1 MIYYILLNKMSDVKA
16 KHICDKPVVK
26 IQSDMA
32 EVLKDI
38 KLLRQE
44 LSYIKNKLNDVIE
57 DKPVIIKQKTETQVA
72 TEKGWFF

>member
-1 MIYYILLNKMSDVKA
+1 MIYYIILNKMSDV
-16 KHICDKPVVK
+16 KPVVK

-44 LSYIKNKLNDVIE
+44 LSYIKTKLNDVIE
-57 DKPVIIKQKTETQVA
+57 DKPVIVKDKSQTQVA

>member
-1 MIYYILLNKMSDVKA
+1 MSEVKP
-16 KHICDKPVVK
+16 IIK
-26 IQSDMA
+26 IQNDMA

-44 LSYIKNKLNDVIE
+44 LSYIKTKLNDVIE
-57 DKPVIIKQKTETQVA
+57 DKPVIVKDKSQTQVA

>member
-1 MIYYILLNKMSDVKA
+1 MIYYIILNKMSET
-16 KHICDKPVVK
+16 KPVVK

-57 DKPVIIKQKTETQVA
+57 DKPVIVKQKTETQVA

>member
-1 MIYYILLNKMSDVKA
+1 MIYYILLNKMSET
-16 KHICDKPVVK
+16 KPVVK

-44 LSYIKNKLNDVIE
+44 LSYIKSKLNDVIE
-57 DKPVIIKQKTETQVA
+57 DKPVMVKEKSQTQVA

>member
-1 MIYYILLNKMSDVKA
+1 MIYYIILNKMSEVKP
-16 KHICDKPVVK
+16 IIK
-26 IQSDMA
+26 IQNDMA

-44 LSYIKNKLNDVIE
+44 LSYIKTKLNDVIE
-57 DKPVIIKQKTETQVA
+57 DKPVIVKDKSQTQVA

>member
-1 MIYYILLNKMSDVKA
+1 MIYYILLNKMSDV
-16 KHICDKPVVK
+16 KPVVK

-44 LSYIKNKLNDVIE
+44 LSYIKSKLNDVIE
-57 DKPVIIKQKTETQVA
+57 DKPVMVKDQNKSQTQVA
-72 TEKGWFF
+72 TEKGWLW